1 MPPGTGGVPG
11 GPGTGPGPGPSAT
24 CKQPGVLGPSPLRR
38 LSNSEYENTVADLF
52 GKRGAGAFI
61 PEARVNGFD
70 NNAEARVVSNTLAQ
84 QYFAA
89 AEELAKGAVAN
100 LSTLLPCN
108 AAADEAGCLEKFLD
122 TFGQRA
128 WRRPLEADERENLRR
143 AFRDA
148 RTTSF
153 ADGIQSVI
161 QILLLSPQFMY
172 RIERGVPAA
181 GQSALRLT
189 SWELASR
196 LSYLLWGSMPDE
208 PLFAA
213 AAAGKLGTREEV
225 LAQARRLLDDP
236 RAARM
241 LQRFTDE
248 WLRLEEIEG
257 LEKQAAVYPTFK
269 PELRAALHEEA
280 QALIRQ
286 VVWKGDGKLSTLLT
300 APYTFLNGPLAAYYG
315 SPAGP
320 ADTFQQVSLDP
331 KRRAGLL
338 TQAGLLAVL
347 GVNDDGLT
355 SLVHRGLFVRERLF
369 CQPVADPP
377 PDAQAMGAPTTPAT
391 SAREW
396 AQSRQAVALC
406 NACHL
411 VMDPVGFAFEN
422 FDGAGLYRTMD
433 HGQPVDA
440 RGELAG
446 TDIDGTFDGAVALVN
461 KLATSHMVEECLA
474 TQLFRYGYGRAETD
488 KDTCALDSLKGV
500 ARSSGGNFKELLLG
514 LTQTDAFLLRSKGD
528 QP

>member
-1 MPPGTGGVPG
+1 M
-11 GPGTGPGPGPSAT
+11 
-24 CKQPGVLGPSPLRR
+24 
-38 LSNSEYENTVADLF
+38 
-52 GKRGAGAFI
+52 
-61 PEARVNGFD
+61 
-70 NNAEARVVSNTLAQ
+70 VSNTLAQ

-100 LSTLLPCN
+100 LTTPCSP
-108 AAADEAGCLEKFLD
+108 ATPAADEAGCLEKFLD

-143 AFRDA
+143 AFRTA
-148 RTTSF
+148 APPASPTASRPSSRCCCCRRSSCTGSSG
-153 ADGIQSVI
+153 ACRWRAQS
-161 QILLLSPQFMY
+161 Y
-172 RIERGVPAA
+172 
-181 GQSALRLT
+181 LRLT

-225 LAQARRLLDDP
+225 AGPGPAHAGRPAQPPRWSTSSPTSGCAWTRLSS
-236 RAARM
+236 
-241 LQRFTDE
+241 
-248 WLRLEEIEG
+248 

-269 PELRAALHEEA
+269 PELRAALHQEA
-280 QALIRQ
+280 QPWSAQ
-286 VVWKGDGKLSTLLT
+286 VVWKGDGKLATLLT
-300 APYTFLNGPLAAYYG
+300 APYTFLNGPLAAFYG
-315 SPAGP
+315 IPGVT

-331 KRRAGLL
+331 KRRG
-338 TQAGLLAVL
+338 
-347 GVNDDGLT
+347 
-355 SLVHRGLFVRERLF
+355 R
-369 CQPVADPP
+369 PADPGRPAGGAGGERRRADARWSTAGCSCASSCSASRWRTRP
-377 PDAQAMGAPTTPAT
+377 PTPRPWAPPPPPRPPPA
-391 SAREW
+391 SGPSPARRW
-396 AQSRQAVALC
+396 PLC

-488 KDTCALDSLKGV
+488 KDACA
-500 ARSSGGNFKELLLG
+500 ARRPQGRGPTRPAATS
-514 LTQTDAFLLRSKGD
+514 RSCCWG
-528 QP
+528 